1 MSRICWRRG
10 ISGDSTL
17 RNAVPATAPSR
28 DPLATGMD
36 VPKPGAE
43 VSAGAAAG
51 KTWSASDDPS
61 SNANSMKSDT
71 GQCSPNW
78 PIVRRD
84 QAKKI
89 RWEDGREALGAAPV
103 ESTLRMTDGPEAI
116 PASGAPNGWTGRRTS
131 TAVRLPARRSAA
143 TESPWRHI
151 NGSGIIRR

>member
-1 MSRICWRRG
+1 
-10 ISGDSTL
+10 
-17 RNAVPATAPSR
+17 
-28 DPLATGMD
+28 MD

-71 GQCSPNW
+71 GRSSPNW

-84 QAKKI
+84 QAKRI

-103 ESTLRMTDGPEAI
+103 EITLRMADRAEVI
-116 PASGAPNGWTGRRTS
+116 PVPGGANGWTGRRTS
-131 TAVRLPARRSAA
+131 TAVRLPALC
-143 TESPWRHI
+143 
-151 NGSGIIRR
+151 SG